1 LDLLCRLL
9 FRLFRKSP
17 PAVQRL
23 VTIAVVAGG
32 VTMIV
37 LALLGHSLTLAVQGS
52 VLLAVVGVVSL
63 RIRRH
68 PHIRYRG
75 PIGWFL

>member
-1 LDLLCRLL
+1 
-9 FRLFRKSP
+9 
-17 PAVQRL
+17 
-23 VTIAVVAGG
+23 
-32 VTMIV
+32 MIV

-52 VLLAVVGVVSL
+52 VLLAVVGFVSL

-68 PHIRYRG
+68 PRIRYRG

>member
-1 LDLLCRLL
+1 
-9 FRLFRKSP
+9 
-17 PAVQRL
+17 
-23 VTIAVVAGG
+23 
-32 VTMIV
+32 MIV